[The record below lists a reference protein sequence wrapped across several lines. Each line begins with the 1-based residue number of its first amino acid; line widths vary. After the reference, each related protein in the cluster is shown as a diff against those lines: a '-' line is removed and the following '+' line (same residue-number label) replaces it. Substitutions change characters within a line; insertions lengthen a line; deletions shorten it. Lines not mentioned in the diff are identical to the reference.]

1 MGVGFFSLKERK
13 RIPLIHFNKKSDEVC
28 DHIAN
33 IFCRNISLRIFMQL
47 YKISPNTHNI
57 EKYIKYNIQS
67 ILYNV
72 RLLKWFFTVILN
84 HIIKNMN
91 FHRNLV
97 IITYLIFIRRLKVN
111 RRNLRLLQPNL
122 NWSKRIE

>member
-1 MGVGFFSLKERK
+1 
-13 RIPLIHFNKKSDEVC
+13 
-28 DHIAN
+28 
-33 IFCRNISLRIFMQL
+33 MQL